1 MITGINH
8 VTLSVRDVNQSL
20 AFYTEVL
27 GLRAVARWPKGA
39 YLLAGDLWVVLVLD
53 EHARVTALP
62 EYTHIAFTVSAL
74 EFETL
79 SHRIRSSAAEVWQEN
94 RTEGASL
101 YFVDPNGH
109 KLEIHASDLKTRL
122 AKLQEDLLEGFEVL
136 AE

>member
-8 VTLSVRDVNQSL
+8 VTLSVRDVEQSL

-27 GLRAVARWPKGA
+27 GLRAVARWPKGV

-53 EHARVTALP
+53 EHARVMALP
-62 EYTHIAFTVSAL
+62 EYTHIAFTVPAL
-74 EFETL
+74 EFEAL